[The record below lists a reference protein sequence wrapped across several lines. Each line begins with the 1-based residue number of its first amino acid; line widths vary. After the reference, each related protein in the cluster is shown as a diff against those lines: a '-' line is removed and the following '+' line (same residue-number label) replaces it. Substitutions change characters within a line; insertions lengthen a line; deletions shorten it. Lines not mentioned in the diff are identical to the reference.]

1 MPPTNNAS
9 ERDIRPSTIFRKVTN
24 GFRSTWGRDLYAG
37 VRSVL
42 NTARRHRKAAFLAI
56 AETLAGTPMFD
67 TG

>member
-1 MPPTNNAS
+1 PSTNNAS

-24 GFRSTWGRDLYAG
+24 GFRSNWGRDLYAG

-42 NTARRHRKAAFLAI
+42 NTARRQHNSPFLAI
-56 AETLAGTPMFD
+56 ADTLARRPLFD